1 MSSDKDNTGCEQ
13 PERPQLCA
21 NGCGFFGTQST
32 MNLCS
37 KCYRDLRIK
46 EEQEAKAK
54 AAFEKSLNPP
64 SKPQPQKKVVVSK
77 SVDSASEVVESS
89 KPKPKPSDVDVVAV
103 KSVSG
108 AKNRCPCC
116 NKKVGLLGF
125 KCKCGSTYCGD
136 HRYPEKHECSFD
148 YKKVGRDQLEKA
160 NPVVKAAKLQT
171 F

>member
-1 MSSDKDNTGCEQ
+1 MNSGKDNTGCEH

-37 KCYRDLRIK
+37 KCYRDLRVK
-46 EEQEAKAK
+46 EEQEASAK

-64 SKPQPQKKVVVSK
+64 SKPQPRQPEKKVVVPTSL
-77 SVDSASEVVESS
+77 DSAASEVVESS
-89 KPKPKPSDVDVVAV
+89 KPSDVVV
-103 KSVSG
+103 KSASG
-108 AKNRCPCC
+108 AKNRCSCC

-148 YKKVGRDQLEKA
+148 YKKVGREQLEKA
-160 NPVVKAAKLQT
+160 NPVVKTAKLQT